1 MGIFSRTKD
10 VQQADIEALLSSS
23 NDPLKTARLIIN
35 EMEDTLV
42 EARSTAVRTLARKK
56 EIQRRMDDL
65 RAQAEDWE
73 RKAALAI
80 EKDRD
85 DLARGALAVKLRVE
99 QERVQIAELLPPVEV
114 ELEKL
119 DTDLADLRVK
129 LAEARSR
136 HRLLALQSA
145 TATARKDVRGALSSD
160 KSGVA
165 LDALARDV
173 DRLGA
178 EAEAYDLGKAK
189 LEDQFAQLERADAVE
204 TELTKL
210 RGKLNKQDLNKEQG
224 N

>member
-65 RAQAEDWE
+65 KGQAEDWE

-80 EKDRD
+80 EKERE

-99 QERVQIAELLPPVEV
+99 QERAQIAELLPPVET

-119 DTDLADLRVK
+119 DADLAELRVK

-136 HRLLALQSA
+136 HKLLALQSA
-145 TATARKDVRGALSSD
+145 TRSARKDVRGALASDQSS
-160 KSGVA
+160 VA

-178 EAEAYDLGKAK
+178 EAEVYDLGKAK

-204 TELTKL
+204 SELARLRNKINKTE
-210 RGKLNKQDLNKEQG
+210 G

>member
-1 MGIFSRTKD
+1 MGIFSRTRD
-10 VQQADIEALLSSS
+10 VQQADIEALLASS

-56 EIQRRMDDL
+56 ELQRRMDDL
-65 RAQAEDWE
+65 QGQAQDWE
-73 RKAALAI
+73 KKAALAI
-80 EKDRD
+80 EKARE

-99 QERVQIAELLPPVEV
+99 QERAQLASLLPPVEA

-119 DTDLADLRVK
+119 DADLADLRVK

-136 HRLLALQSA
+136 HKLLALQSA
-145 TATARKDVRGALSSD
+145 TRGARKDVRGALANDHSD
-160 KSGVA
+160 TA

-189 LEDQFAQLERADAVE
+189 LADQFAQLERAEAVE
-204 TELTKL
+204 SELARLRQKITKTEGT
-210 RGKLNKQDLNKEQG
+210 
-224 N
+224 

>member
-80 EKDRD
+80 EKDRE

-145 TATARKDVRGALSSD
+145 TATARKEVRSALASD
-160 KSGVA
+160 KSGMA

-204 TELTKL
+204 TELAKL
-210 RGKLNKQDLNKEQG
+210 RGKLSKNDSQKEQG